1 MRRTTIFLLLL
12 FSYSVAAT
20 SATKSL
26 FEKGVDAYRHGKV
39 DEALGTWQS
48 VYERGYE
55 SGALC
60 YNLGNA
66 HFRTGHTAQAI
77 LFYERAKNLLPRD
90 KDVTANLGLARLS
103 VVDRVEAPVRLIIWN
118 WVDVARDFFS
128 LRELRLLFIWFG
140 VLSCACI
147 IAVILLGGRVSRA
160 VPTVVVVVW
169 LVFGMVFVWRSIL
182 DSQSYAIITVDKVD
196 VKSAPDEAA
205 KDVFA
210 LHEGLKIRIKSGL
223 AGWLNIELADGRR
236 GWIPAAQAE
245 QI

>member
-1 MRRTTIFLLLL
+1 MRRTTMFLLLL
-12 FSYSVAAT
+12 LCCGIGIA

-26 FEKGVDAYRHGKV
+26 FEKGVDAYRQGNV
-39 DEALGTWQS
+39 EEALKAWQS
-48 VYERGYE
+48 VYDQGYQ

-66 HFRTGHTAQAI
+66 YYRLGNTAQAI
-77 LFYERAKNLLPRD
+77 LFYERAKKLLPRD
-90 KDVTANLGLARLS
+90 KDVTANLSLARMS
-103 VVDRVEAPVRLIIWN
+103 IVDRVEAPVRLVIWN

-140 VLSCACI
+140 LLSCACI
-147 IAVILLGGRVSRA
+147 IATVLLSGRISRA
-160 VPTVVVVVW
+160 IPTVVLVVW
-169 LVFGMVFVWRSIL
+169 LLFGVVFVWRSIL
-182 DSQSYAIITVDKVD
+182 DSRPHAIITVDKVD
-196 VKSAPDEAA
+196 VKSAPDETA

-223 AGWLNIELADGRR
+223 AGWLNIELADGRQ